1 MDSWYNGKEEM
12 APGITPYGPW
22 RKESYSTGQGP
33 WDMAWA
39 FKSIYPTTVT
49 SWPGH
54 ERWFGN
60 YTCPMNAEFTIHQNT
75 IYNAVVY
82 GFLCDKKLDSYL
94 PNQRPVFNT
103 MTVKKINPETTSDN
117 LIIEATV
124 SDPDAGDRIYKVEF
138 FDSWHKIG
146 EAFEAPYK
154 INWTCSGTRDFDITA
169 KVYDKLGAMAKSVSL
184 KRASIITALQTP
196 ERKNPRLNVFPN
208 PSSGQINFQLQDAQ
222 NQSVKLSIFNVDGKL
237 VKSIE
242 SPEEPEN
249 SRLFTWNPEKQNC
262 PEGMYLY
269 SMIISSGKNNLQEKG
284 KFVYQKN

>member
-1 MDSWYNGKEEM
+1 
-12 APGITPYGPW
+12 
-22 RKESYSTGQGP
+22 
-33 WDMAWA
+33 
-39 FKSIYPTTVT
+39 
-49 SWPGH
+49 
-54 ERWFGN
+54 
-60 YTCPMNAEFTIHQNT
+60 MNAEFTIHQNT